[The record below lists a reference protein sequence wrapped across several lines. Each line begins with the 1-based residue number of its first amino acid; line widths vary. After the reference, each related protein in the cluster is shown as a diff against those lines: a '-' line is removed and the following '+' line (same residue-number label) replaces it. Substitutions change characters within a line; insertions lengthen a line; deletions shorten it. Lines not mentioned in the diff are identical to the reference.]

1 MNDTEAQNQ
10 FFEKL
15 AYYKINEI
23 YIFQSSSKINT
34 ENVQL
39 RNFVKNAYSK
49 DIKSYLLVGDDD
61 YLNDDEINKMIKNL
75 YDDLDTYNRNVDY
88 TERIAGVN
96 YDAEVW
102 LNDEYNWKENIETRN
117 KHIQFI
123 TIAKEYADSKNLE
136 AFFSI
141 PFWISTI

>member
-61 YLNDDEINKMIKNL
+61 YLNDDEIIK
-75 YDDLDTYNRNVDY
+75 
-88 TERIAGVN
+88 
-96 YDAEVW
+96 
-102 LNDEYNWKENIETRN
+102 
-117 KHIQFI
+117 
-123 TIAKEYADSKNLE
+123 
-136 AFFSI
+136 
-141 PFWISTI
+141 